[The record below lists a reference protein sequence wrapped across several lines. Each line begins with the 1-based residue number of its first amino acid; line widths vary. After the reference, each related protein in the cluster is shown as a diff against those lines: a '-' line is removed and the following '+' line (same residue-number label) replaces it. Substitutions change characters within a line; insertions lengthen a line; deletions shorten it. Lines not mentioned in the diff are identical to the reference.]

1 MNFLR
6 YLIING
12 VQRWGS
18 FMWVGTHVSMT
29 QTDWHWML
37 ETILCVGLDIILVM
51 GLYLEWVEYKKNIN
65 NEKAIK

>member
-1 MNFLR
+1 MNFFR

-18 FMWVGTHVSMT
+18 FMWLGTHVSMT

-37 ETILCVGLDIILVM
+37 ESGLCIGLDLIMIIAV
-51 GLYLEWVEYKKNIN
+51 YLEWHDEHKKKKI
-65 NEKAIK
+65 